1 MHQIKRRTILDAENS
16 KKFEITMIREIFYKT
31 KNNSCEFGVNSV
43 ISWMDSMWPSVMH
56 DLLSGSIVF
65 QMTG

>member
-1 MHQIKRRTILDAENS
+1 MQKNPNS
-16 KKFEITMIREIFYKT
+16 VEITIICEIIYKT
-31 KNNSCEFGVNSV
+31 KNNRRDFGVNSV
-43 ISWMDSMWPSVMH
+43 ISWMDYMWPSVMH